1 MNSTSACDRG
11 GSFAVTDGG
20 SLLVLTITGAVQ
32 LQILDR
38 ARASL
43 DAGDIEKSEALVQ
56 KASALGAS
64 SDLDAIND
72 RIRQKRAAGGD
83 PLPRR
88 AVFLNTGFE
97 QACDLSKTLGCAF
110 TPKGVLQADKNEQTN
125 IPGVY
130 VAGDASRDVQMV
142 IVAAAEGVKA
152 AKAINEELQREMRE
166 RFKA

>member
-1 MNSTSACDRG
+1 MAVYAPRHTGFGMALALRTTWTDDV
-11 GSFAVTDGG
+11 ALVTDGP
-20 SLLVLTITGAVQ
+20 SRLKPEQRAE
-32 LQILDR
+32 LQRFNIIVR
-38 ARASL
+38 EQRVARFEGHDGML
-43 DAGDIEKSEALVQ
+43 E
-56 KASALGAS
+56 
-64 SDLDAIND
+64 
-72 RIRQKRAAGGD
+72 RIVFVKGD

-88 AVFLNTGFE
+88 AVFLNTGFA

-110 TPKGVLQADKNEQTN
+110 TPKGVMQADKNEQTN